1 MQISARNTLKGAV
14 KAIKLGEVNAE
25 IVLDLGNGLELTS
38 TIMRTS
44 AERLGLEVGKAAY
57 ALVKSS
63 GVIVSV
69 D

>member
-1 MQISARNTLKGAV
+1 MQISARNTLKGTV

-25 IVLDLGNGLELTS
+25 IVLEIAGGLELTS
-38 TIMRTS
+38 TITRSS

-57 ALVKSS
+57 ALIKSS
-63 GVIVSV
+63 DVIVGI

>member
-1 MQISARNTLKGAV
+1 MQISARNTLKGTV

-25 IVLDLGNGLELTS
+25 IVLDLNNGMELTS
-38 TIMRTS
+38 TITRTS

-57 ALVKSS
+57 ALIKSS
-63 GVIVSV
+63 DVIVGV

>member
-1 MQISARNTLKGAV
+1 MQISARNTLKGTV

-25 IVLDLGNGLELTS
+25 IVLEIAGGLELTS
-38 TIMRTS
+38 TITRSS

-63 GVIVSV
+63 DVIVGI

>member
-1 MQISARNTLKGAV
+1 MQISARNTLKGTV

-25 IVLDLGNGLELTS
+25 IVLEIAGGLELTS
-38 TIMRTS
+38 TITRSS

-63 GVIVSV
+63 DVIVGV